1 MGNSKHFETSGPFA
15 GLWVRT
21 ARALRKAGYKSREE
35 VRADIEAG
43 ALHPFISIFDYG
55 KYADAEVRAWL
66 GLKSWSESWGNKP
79 FMVRTLNLKPK
90 AERIRGAAKG

>member
-1 MGNSKHFETSGPFA
+1 VRIRFVSNTRHLETSGPFA

-21 ARALRKAGYKSREE
+21 ARALRKAGYTSSEK

-43 ALHPFISIFDYG
+43 ALRPFLSIFDYG

-66 GLKSWSESWGNKP
+66 GL
-79 FMVRTLNLKPK
+79 
-90 AERIRGAAKG
+90 AAIDQKIDNSSVNRHRPCT